1 MIIQPF
7 QGCAQSNGGF
17 CPSSSIQSHNYIL
30 SLCDH
35 GMEWEMR
42 GLEIG
47 PWSTSI
53 FLNCSSRQV
62 DLTPTSCELSSLI
75 STVPTDVYVCPRS
88 LAWIVQILL
97 GSFGSVYYIPQPV
110 CLSRPSEQLT
120 DQAQILFTLRA
131 PKPFLGVLFSPYPW
145 VEGIGGGNE
154 RVSSQR
160 PTPVANCNALFD
172 IIFPHP
178 HSFGKLTLVLYLL
191 TNSAIADV
199 KYKL

>member
-97 GSFGSVYYIPQPV
+97 GSFGSVYYIPQPTV
-110 CLSRPSEQLT
+110 CLSRPS
-120 DQAQILFTLRA
+120 LRNLQT
-131 PKPFLGVLFSPYPW
+131 KHRFSSLSELPNLS
-145 VEGIGGGNE
+145 GGSY
-154 RVSSQR
+154 SSLI
-160 PTPVANCNALFD
+160 P
-172 IIFPHP
+172 
-178 HSFGKLTLVLYLL
+178 G
-191 TNSAIADV
+191 
-199 KYKL
+199 